1 MESVKNL
8 SQIAYEQLKQ
18 MILSGELKQGQAFSI
33 NAMTEALQI
42 SRTPITN
49 ACQRLESEKL
59 LTILPKQGALVNTIS
74 IETACGIYELR
85 AAIESYNARRVFD
98 LLDAEDYAILHA
110 SVEKQKIHAK
120 EKDVQAFMDE
130 DSRFH
135 RYILEKNRNEEIL
148 STINGLYD
156 RAYMLGITNSKGM
169 RPVHSITEHEKILD
183 ALLRKDRQGFADAI
197 EENILN
203 GFRNLTNQMI

>member
-1 MESVKNL
+1 MDNNKNL

-33 NAMTEALQI
+33 NAMTERLHI
-42 SRTPITN
+42 SRTPLTN
-49 ACQRLESEKL
+49 ACQWLEREKL

-85 AAIESYNARRVFD
+85 AAIESYNAKRVFH
-98 LLDAEDYAILHA
+98 LLDQADIALLTSSI
-110 SVEKQKIHAK
+110 EKQKAHVAAGRI
-120 EKDVQAFMDE
+120 KDFMDE
-130 DSRFH
+130 DSAFH
-135 RYILEKNRNEEIL
+135 RHILEKNRNEEIL
-148 STINGLYD
+148 ATIDGLYD

-169 RPVHSITEHEKILD
+169 RPAQSVAEHEKVLA
-183 ALLRKDRQGFADAI
+183 ALKQGDRQGFADAI

-203 GFRNLTNQMI
+203 GFRNLTNQL